1 MSPVSNLTW
10 PAKPLSAEEAATAAI
25 RDAILSGRLVP
36 GQRLAQAE
44 LAAHLGV
51 SRIPLRDALRRLDGD
66 LVTIDGRR
74 GCWVTSLGIGE
85 IEEIYEI
92 RIVLESRCASLAV
105 AGLSDQEAQYL
116 SGLSEQMALTHSDA
130 HSGHST
136 RRAFYAELYSY
147 ANRARMRGVI
157 LQLRDNVGRYH
168 VLKDVRHSVDAH
180 EQLRC
185 HIMDRNPDGAAEVV
199 VAHLEEAR
207 DDLLATMDQGD
218 DVAVLATEES

>member
-10 PAKPLSAEEAATAAI
+10 SAKPLSAEEAATTAI

-44 LAAHLGV
+44 LAAQLGV

-92 RIVLESRCASLAV
+92 RIVLESLCASLAV
-105 AGLSDQEAQYL
+105 AGLSDEEAQYL
-116 SGLSEQMALTHSDA
+116 FGLSEQMDLTHSDA
-130 HSGHST
+130 HSGSGT

-147 ANRARMRGVI
+147 ANRPRMRGLI

-180 EQLRC
+180 KQLRC

>member
-1 MSPVSNLTW
+1 MSPASNLTW
-10 PAKPLSAEEAATAAI
+10 SAEPLSAEEAATVSI
-25 RDAILSGRLVP
+25 RDAILSGRLIP

-44 LAAHLGV
+44 LAAQLGV

-105 AGLSDQEAQYL
+105 AGLSDEEAQHL
-116 SGLSEQMALTHSDA
+116 FGLSEQMDLMQSDA
-130 HSGHST
+130 RSGYST
-136 RRAFYAELYSY
+136 RRAFYAELYSH
-147 ANRARMRGVI
+147 ANRPRMRGLI

-185 HIMDRNPDGAAEVV
+185 HIMDRNPDGAAKVV

-207 DDLLATMDQGD
+207 DDLLTTMNQDD

>member
-10 PAKPLSAEEAATAAI
+10 SAKPLSAEEAATTAI

-44 LAAHLGV
+44 LAAQLGV

-105 AGLSDQEAQYL
+105 AGLSDEEAQYL
-116 SGLSEQMALTHSDA
+116 FGLSEQMDLMQSDA
-130 HSGHST
+130 HSGSGT
-136 RRAFYAELYSY
+136 RRGFYAELYSY
-147 ANRARMRGVI
+147 ATRPRMRGLI

-180 EQLRC
+180 KQLRC

-218 DVAVLATEES
+218 DVAVLATKES

>member
-1 MSPVSNLTW
+1 MSPVPDLTW
-10 PAKPLSAEEAATAAI
+10 SAEPLSAEEAATASI

-44 LAAHLGV
+44 LAAQLGV

-85 IEEIYEI
+85 IKEIYEI
-92 RIVLESRCASLAV
+92 RIALESRCATLAV
-105 AGLSDQEAQYL
+105 TGLSDQEARHL
-116 SGLSEQMALTHSDA
+116 FGLSEQMDRTQ
-130 HSGHST
+130 SGSPLVYRA
-136 RRAFYAELYSY
+136 RRAFYAELYSH
-147 ANRARMRGVI
+147 ANRPRMRGLI

-180 EQLRC
+180 EQLRS
-185 HIMDRNPDGAAEVV
+185 HIMDRNPGGAAEVV
-199 VAHLEEAR
+199 VAHLEETR
-207 DDLLATMDQGD
+207 DDLLATMVQDEHL
-218 DVAVLATEES
+218 AALATEES

>member
-10 PAKPLSAEEAATAAI
+10 SAKPLSAEEAATTAI

-44 LAAHLGV
+44 LAAQLGI

-74 GCWVTSLGIGE
+74 GCWVTSLEVDE
-85 IEEIYEI
+85 IEELYEI
-92 RIVLESRCASLAV
+92 RIVLESRCVSLAV
-105 AGLSDQEAQYL
+105 AGLSDQEAL
-116 SGLSEQMALTHSDA
+116 HLFGLSEEMDLMQSDA
-130 HSGHST
+130 HSGYTT
-136 RRAFYAELYSY
+136 RRAFYAELYSH
-147 ANRARMRGVI
+147 ANRPRMRGLI

-180 EQLRC
+180 EQLRR

-199 VAHLEEAR
+199 VAHLEETR
-207 DDLLATMDQGD
+207 DDLLATMTQDEH
-218 DVAVLATEES
+218 VPTLATEGS